1 MLQYARLT
9 LASCTHSSGASST
22 VQVKPSF
29 LPVQFLLTIFS
40 ISTSPCLKI
49 CQKTEFKNL
58 LLKNFLLPLFQI
70 ISESFCFKGNH
81 GMHGIIAW
89 VISRVPFV
97 SELEQIIFH
106 GSSL

>member
-1 MLQYARLT
+1 M
-9 LASCTHSSGASST
+9 
-22 VQVKPSF
+22 F
-29 LPVQFLLTIFS
+29 ENLPKKQS
-40 ISTSPCLKI
+40 LKI
-49 CQKTEFKNL
+49 FF
-58 LLKNFLLPLFQI
+58 LKNFLLPLFQI

-106 GSSL
+106 GSSLWASALLWTM